1 VALDLYDGDLLPE
14 DRYEEWV
21 ENRGAE
27 LRTLYLALLVELVGL
42 HEEREEREQAVEA
55 LARVVAEELS
65 RRRHTLALCVFTRP
79 QAGEGRPY
87 SGSHEG

>member
-27 LRTLYLALLVELVGL
+27 LRTLYLALLVELAGL
-42 HEEREEREQAVEA
+42 HEERDEHEQAVEA
-55 LARVVAEELS
+55 LARVVAEEPS
-65 RRRHTLALCVFTRP
+65 RRRHALALCVFTRP
-79 QAGEGRPY
+79 QAGEGRP
-87 SGSHEG
+87 